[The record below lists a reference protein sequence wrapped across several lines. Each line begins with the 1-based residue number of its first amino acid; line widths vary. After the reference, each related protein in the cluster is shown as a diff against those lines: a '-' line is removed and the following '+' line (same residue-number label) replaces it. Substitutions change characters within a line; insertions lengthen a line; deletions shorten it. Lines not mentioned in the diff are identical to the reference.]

1 MYVQHHAHH
10 ERDNV
15 ALEHVVDV
23 FLKSGFVTEI
33 TTVETT
39 ATNKIVVS
47 VYDSYHSVA
56 R

>member
-1 MYVQHHAHH
+1 MLYVQYHA
-10 ERDNV
+10 V
-15 ALEHVVDV
+15 LEGVVDL
-23 FLKSGFVTEI
+23 FLNVMFVTEI

>member
-1 MYVQHHAHH
+1 MV
-10 ERDNV
+10 
-15 ALEHVVDV
+15 LEDVVDV
-23 FLKSGFVTEI
+23 FLICGFVTDV
-33 TTVETT
+33 TTVEIT